1 MYNKGTLKNGHLKK
15 IQMAHHRLSPVTRN
29 MYEVISEI
37 YRIVKKTLHMVRRKQ
52 RSVVQVHERRRFRW
66 RQLKNIFI
74 MMVTQNWEVVST
86 RDAFKIKA
94 WISPYV
100 DAEYSMVEVPGRR
113 YLIPDLIHRDCSQHK
128 IWVVFQ
134 GHQVISHT
142 ARPVLIRGWYIYK
155 FMQCMLWVD
164 AIRTLIVYIPVS
176 LISRHNEFFHRYL

>member
-1 MYNKGTLKNGHLKK
+1 MYNKDTLKNGHLKK

-86 RDAFKIKA
+86 RDAFKINLE
-94 WISPYV
+94 SV
-100 DAEYSMVEVPGRR
+100 HM
-113 YLIPDLIHRDCSQHK
+113 LML
-128 IWVVFQ
+128 
-134 GHQVISHT
+134 
-142 ARPVLIRGWYIYK
+142 YI
-155 FMQCMLWVD
+155 
-164 AIRTLIVYIPVS
+164 A
-176 LISRHNEFFHRYL
+176 

>member
-1 MYNKGTLKNGHLKK
+1 MYNIHAIIYIKDNLMIKRNNNDNKIDKLSKNMLTICLASCIIKNGHLKK

-86 RDAFKIKA
+86 RDAFKINLE
-94 WISPYV
+94 SV
-100 DAEYSMVEVPGRR
+100 HM
-113 YLIPDLIHRDCSQHK
+113 
-128 IWVVFQ
+128 
-134 GHQVISHT
+134 
-142 ARPVLIRGWYIYK
+142 
-155 FMQCMLWVD
+155 
-164 AIRTLIVYIPVS
+164 
-176 LISRHNEFFHRYL
+176 